1 MALRLRRGTDAE
13 RLLVTP
19 LQGELIYATD
29 TKKLYV
35 GDGATTGGVLVG
47 PSEADAFT
55 ELLNDTT
62 PQLGGD
68 LDLNGNNITGVGNIN
83 IDGTIQATG
92 NIGLGDDT
100 SDVINVGGV
109 INSNLNP
116 ALDGVFNLGSGV
128 RRWNNLWAESAN
140 FSGQVDAE
148 AIATG
153 KIVSNS
159 SGVVFD
165 ETTDTLAA
173 TNVNA
178 TTVTGSFIGNV
189 TGNLEGD
196 ITGTGTSTFAIATIT
211 QADINSGTMDGVVIG
226 GDGVTPVANITG
238 DQIRALGGFFGN
250 FTGDVTGNV
259 NGDVTGSLTLA
270 GSIFG
275 GDSSIIVDG
284 TTSTV
289 LADVDNQT
297 TNTDNLVVNNS
308 ATVEF
313 LSIPGPLG
321 GLSITTTGNQNDDY
335 SLFEINN
342 FQSTADSAAM
352 SFFRA
357 RGTQES
363 PTEVVAGD
371 GIMLLGFSAMGTDT
385 TPGVAAF
392 IDVGTDPNGTVGTG
406 ILPGRISFGTV
417 NDAGNP
423 VEGLALDKDGK
434 ISVAGNTLN
443 AGVASGEVNE
453 AGGAVT
459 YLEINVGGTSY
470 ALPLYAINP

>member
-1 MALRLRRGTDAE
+1 MALRLRRSTDAE

-35 GDGATTGGVLVG
+35 GDGATVGGVLIG
-47 PSEADAFT
+47 PSAADTFT
-55 ELLNDTT
+55 ELVDDTS

-83 IDGTIQATG
+83 IDGTITATG
-92 NIGLGDDT
+92 DIGLGNDT
-100 SDVINVGGV
+100 ADVISVGGV

-116 ALDGVFNLGSGV
+116 AIDGTFNLGNGV
-128 RRWNNLWAESAN
+128 RRWNNLWAEGAN

-148 AIATG
+148 AISTG

-178 TTVTGSFIGNV
+178 TTVTANLVGNV
-189 TGNLEGD
+189 TGDLEGD
-196 ITGTGTSTFAIATIT
+196 ITGTGTSTFAIAQIT

-226 GDGVTPVANITG
+226 GDGVTPATNITG

-259 NGDVTGSLTLA
+259 NGDVF
-270 GSIFG
+270 GSIKGSVFG
-275 GDSSIIVDG
+275 GDSSIIIDD

-289 LADVDNQT
+289 LGNVDNQVT
-297 TNTDNLVVNNS
+297 DTDTLTVNTQATIENLI
-308 ATVEF
+308 
-313 LSIPGPLG
+313 IPGPLG
-321 GLSITTTGNQNDDY
+321 GLSITSTGNQNDDY

-342 FQSTADSAAM
+342 FQSTGDSAAI

-357 RGTQES
+357 RGTQAS
-363 PTEVVAGD
+363 PTAVTAGD
-371 GIMLLGFSAMGTDT
+371 GIMLLGFSAMGTDS

-392 IDVGTDPNGTVGTG
+392 IDVGTDSNGTIGTG
-406 ILPGRISFGTV
+406 ILPGRITIGTV
-417 NDAGNP
+417 DDSGNA

-434 ISVAGNTLN
+434 ISVAGNTLS
-443 AGVASGEVNE
+443 AGVASGEVN
-453 AGGAVT
+453 AGGGVVT
-459 YLEINVGGTSY
+459 YLEVNVGGTTY
-470 ALPLYAINP
+470 GLPLYGLNP